1 MATTNMKKLSAYTI
15 AKNCSDIDDVH
26 NGLEELRDYFTLC
39 DKEGKYYVDD
49 IEQLYNAIIDN
60 HVELRAIFDKY
71 QNIGYIKK
79 SITI

>member
-1 MATTNMKKLSAYTI
+1 MQKITGYKLS
-15 AKNCSDIDDVH
+15 
-26 NGLEELRDYFTLC
+26 NGNIVENEEAIRLQKHLDFKKEILELC

-60 HVELRAIFDKY
+60 HVELRVIFDKY